1 MNGYIHLSF
10 IDLSLATS
18 LLLFITILSMVLS
31 IGIGRTVII
40 AATRLVLQLLLVGF
54 VLLKVFALQSFW
66 YSLLVVIVMML
77 AASRE
82 IVARLKSG
90 IKWRWTL
97 GISGTVTGIVTLI
110 VSFVALNTALRPHPW
125 YDAKYF
131 IPLTGMILGNVMSAA
146 SLSLKGLLDIIQ
158 REQRTI
164 EARLALGHTRGET
177 FNPLIRQAVVI
188 GIMPLINQMSA
199 AGIVT
204 LPGTMSGQILAG
216 INPFDA
222 AKYQILLMLLI
233 SSAGILAAIGVSFL
247 AVLRITDHRDRL
259 RIDHLFKK

>member
-10 IDLSLATS
+10 IDLSLAAS
-18 LLLFITILSMVLS
+18 LLLLITVLSVVLS
-31 IGIGRTVII
+31 IGIGRTVIV
-40 AATRLVLQLLLVGF
+40 AAVRLVLQLLLVGF
-54 VLLKVFALQSFW
+54 LLLKVFAVQSFW
-66 YSLLVVIVMML
+66 CSLLVVFIMML

-90 IKWRWTL
+90 VQWRWSL

-110 VSFVALNTALRPHPW
+110 VSFVALNTALRPEPW

-146 SLSLKGLLDIIQ
+146 SLSLKGLLDMVQ
-158 REQRTI
+158 REQKVI
-164 EARLALGHTRGET
+164 EARLALGHTRRET
-177 FNPLIRQAVVI
+177 FNPLIRQAVVM

-216 INPFDA
+216 MNPFDA
-222 AKYQILLMLLI
+222 AKYQILLLIII
-233 SSAGILAAIGVSFL
+233 SSAGVMAAIGVSFL
-247 AVLRITDHRDRL
+247 AVLRLTDNRDRL
-259 RIDHLFKK
+259 RIDRLFK

>member
-1 MNGYIHLSF
+1 MNSYIQLSF
-10 IDLSLATS
+10 VDLSLAAS
-18 LLLFITILSMVLS
+18 LLLLITILSIILS

-40 AATRLVLQLLLVGF
+40 AAIRLVLQLLLVGF
-54 VLLKVFALQSFW
+54 LLLKVFAVQSLW
-66 YSLLVVIVMML
+66 CSLLVIFIMML

-90 IKWRWTL
+90 IRWRWSL

-146 SLSLKGLLDIIQ
+146 SLSLKGLLDLIQ
-158 REQRTI
+158 REQRNI
-164 EARLALGHTRGET
+164 EARLALGHTRKET
-177 FNPLIRQAVVI
+177 FTPLVRQAVII

-216 INPFDA
+216 MSPFDA
-222 AKYQILLMLLI
+222 AKYQILLLLLI
-233 SSAGILAAIGVSFL
+233 SSAGILASIGVSIL
-247 AVLRITDHRDRL
+247 TILRITDHRDRL
-259 RIDHLFKK
+259 RIDLIFK